1 MMANWDLDMIPVKGG
16 SGNAFTAR
24 NNDARVFIKK
34 NANPMLT
41 SIYLEGITPRVLWTK
56 RTAEG
61 DMLSAQ
67 PWINGHTL
75 TPEEMGD
82 TQINQILSHLHK
94 SKKLVESYKK
104 LGSAAVLPGTLLEN
118 IYNSSVILKNNT
130 FLSRIVNE
138 MRQSVP
144 TLTDEEVTVVHG
156 DVNHNNWLVDDET
169 ERIYLVDWDTVFL
182 SDPMVDMAY
191 ILSHYILPINWSR
204 WLTYS
209 GYQPRQD
216 VMDKVAWYGKLSYL
230 RQISDYLAKNKMKEV
245 NEEIQGLR
253 NFCQLF

>member
-16 SGNAFTAR
+16 SGNAYTAR
-24 NNDARVFIKK
+24 NDESRVFIKK

-56 RTAEG
+56 RTVEG

-75 TPEEMGD
+75 TPEEMSD

-94 SKKLVESYKK
+94 SKKLIDSYKK
-104 LGSAAVLPGTLLEN
+104 LGSTAVFPEHLLDTV
-118 IYNSSVILKNNT
+118 YNSSTAIKNSIYLT
-130 FLSRIVNE
+130 GVTQE
-138 MRQSVP
+138 MRKNIP
-144 TLTDEEVTVVHG
+144 ALLEDEITVVHG

-169 ERIYLVDWDTVFL
+169 ERVYLVDWDTVFL

-191 ILSHYILPINWSR
+191 ILSHYIRPVDWSR

-209 GYQPRQD
+209 GYQPQEN
-216 VMDKVAWYGKLSYL
+216 VMNKVAWYGKLSYL
-230 RQISDYLAKNKMKEV
+230 RQISDYLAKGKMKQV

-253 NFCQLF
+253 NFCKLF

>member
-1 MMANWDLDMIPVKGG
+1 MMIANMDMVPVRGG
-16 SGNAFTAR
+16 SGNAFTAQ
-24 NNDARVFIKK
+24 NNQERVFIKK

-75 TPEEMGD
+75 IPEEMGD

-94 SKKLVESYKK
+94 SKKLVDSYKK
-104 LGSAAVLPGTLLEN
+104 LGSHSVSPETLLKN
-118 IYNSSVILKNNT
+118 IINGSDVLKTNHFLSSVVAEMFEEIPP
-130 FLSRIVNE
+130 LSE
-138 MRQSVP
+138 
-144 TLTDEEVTVVHG
+144 EEVTVVHG
-156 DVNHNNWLVDDET
+156 DVNHNNWLVDDDT
-169 ERIYLVDWDTVFL
+169 HRIYLVDWDTVFL

-191 ILSHYILPINWSR
+191 ILSHYIRPVNWNR

-209 GYQPRQD
+209 GYQPRKN
-216 VMDKVAWYGKLSYL
+216 VMAKVIWYGKLSFL
-230 RQISDYLAKNKMKEV
+230 RQISDYFAQGKMREV
-245 NEEIQGLR
+245 NQEILGLR
-253 NFCQLF
+253 KLCEL

>member
-24 NNDARVFIKK
+24 NDEARVFIKK

-56 RTAEG
+56 RTAQG

-75 TPEEMGD
+75 TPEEMSD

-94 SKKLVESYKK
+94 SKKLVDSYKK
-104 LGSAAVLPGTLLEN
+104 LGSQAVGPEALLEGVYSSSTALQKN
-118 IYNSSVILKNNT
+118 IYLSS
-130 FLSRIVNE
+130 IVNQMKRE
-138 MRQSVP
+138 LP
-144 TLTDEEVTVVHG
+144 ELPDHEVTVVHG

-169 ERIYLVDWDTVFL
+169 QRVYLVDWDTVFL

-191 ILSHYILPINWSR
+191 ILSHYIKPVDWSR
-204 WLTYS
+204 WLSYS
-209 GYQPRQD
+209 GYQPKD
-216 VMDKVAWYGKLSYL
+216 NVMNKVAWYGKLSYL
-230 RQISDYLAKNKMKEV
+230 RQISDALLKNHIKQV

-253 NFCQLF
+253 NFCRLF